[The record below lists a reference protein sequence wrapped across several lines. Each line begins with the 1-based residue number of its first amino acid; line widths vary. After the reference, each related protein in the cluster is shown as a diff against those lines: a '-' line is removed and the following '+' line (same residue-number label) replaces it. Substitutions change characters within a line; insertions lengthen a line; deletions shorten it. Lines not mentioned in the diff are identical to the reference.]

1 MIDAVLTSLTRSF
14 AVILFLWA
22 SIVSAADFPQKN
34 IRLIVPFPPGGTSD
48 IVARIV
54 SERAAKSLGQQ
65 IIVDN
70 RAGAGGNIGME
81 TAAKAAPDGYTLGY
95 CSIGTCAMNV
105 GVYREK
111 LPYHPERDFA
121 PVMLIGMISNILVA
135 NNDLPA
141 KSMTELVALAKSKP
155 GEITIGSSGYGSSPH
170 LCAELLKDFAGI
182 DLTHVPYKGSAPA
195 IADLQGGQINLFF
208 DNSPSVLPHIKS
220 GALRALAVTGSKR
233 LPSLPN
239 VPTLQQA
246 GYKEFLVEPWFGIL
260 APAKVPP
267 AVLAILNKAFNDA
280 AKDPGVIARLRES
293 EMEVVGGP
301 PERLGNLI
309 HSEIEKWNQVAS
321 KHNIRLE

>member
-1 MIDAVLTSLTRSF
+1 MIDAAYASLKFSLT
-14 AVILFLWA
+14 AMVFLLA
-22 SIVSAADFPQKN
+22 AIVSAADFPQKN
-34 IRLIVPFPPGGTSD
+34 IRLIVPFPAGGTSD
-48 IVARIV
+48 LIARIV
-54 SERAAKSLGQQ
+54 SQRAAKSLGQQ
-65 IIVDN
+65 IIIDN

-81 TAAKAAPDGYTLGY
+81 AAAKAAADGYTLGY

-135 NNDLPA
+135 NINLPA
-141 KSMTELVALAKSKP
+141 KSMAELVALAKSKP
-155 GEITIGSSGYGSSPH
+155 GVITIGSSGYGSSPH

-195 IADLQGGQINLFF
+195 ISDLQGGQIDLFF

-239 VPTLQQA
+239 VPTLQQS
-246 GYKEFLVEPWFGIL
+246 GYGEFVVAPWFGII

-267 AVLAILNKAFNDA
+267 AVLATLNKAFNDA
-280 AKDPGVIARLRES
+280 AKDPGVVSKLRDV

-309 HSEIEKWNQVAS
+309 HSEIEKWNQVTR
-321 KHNIRLE
+321 KHNIQLE

>member
-1 MIDAVLTSLTRSF
+1 MIAGYTSLKLSF
-14 AVILFLWA
+14 VGILFLCA
-22 SIVSAADFPQKN
+22 SVVSAADFPQKN
-34 IRLIVPFPPGGTSD
+34 IRLIVPFPAGGTSD

-54 SERAAKSLGQQ
+54 SERAARTLGQQ
-65 IIVDN
+65 IIIDN

-81 TAAKAAPDGYTLGY
+81 AAARAAPDGYTLGY

-105 GVYREK
+105 GVYREN

-121 PVMLIGMISNILVA
+121 PVMLIGMLSNILVA
-135 NNDLPA
+135 NNNLPA
-141 KSMTELVALAKSKP
+141 KSFAELMALAKSKP
-155 GEITIGSSGYGSSPH
+155 GEITIASSGYGSSPH
-170 LCAELLKDFAGI
+170 LCAELLRDFAGI

-208 DNSPSVLPHIKS
+208 DNAPSILPFIKS

-246 GYKEFLVEPWFGIL
+246 GFKEFLVEPWFGIL

-267 AVLAILNKAFNDA
+267 AVLAKLNRAFNDA
-280 AKDPGVIARLRES
+280 AKDPGVIAKLRES

-301 PERLGNLI
+301 PERLGKLI
-309 HSEIEKWNQVAS
+309 RSEIEKWNQVAR

>member
-1 MIDAVLTSLTRSF
+1 MIDAAYALLKLNLI
-14 AVILFLWA
+14 ALMLA
-22 SIVSAADFPQKN
+22 CALIVSAADFPQKP

-81 TAAKAAPDGYTLGY
+81 AAAKAAPDGYTLGY

-135 NNDLPA
+135 NKDLPA
-141 KSMTELVALAKSKP
+141 KTMAELVALAKSKP
-155 GEITIGSSGYGSSPH
+155 GEITIASSGYGSSPH

-182 DLTHVPYKGSAPA
+182 NLTHVPYKGSAPA
-195 IADLQGGQINLFF
+195 LSDLQGGQINLFF
-208 DNSPSVLPHIKS
+208 DNSPSVLPFIKS
-220 GALRALAVTGSKR
+220 GALRALAVTGTKR
-233 LPSLPN
+233 LPSLPI

-260 APAKVPP
+260 APAKTPP
-267 AVLAILNKAFNDA
+267 AVLTKLNQAFNDA
-280 AKDPGVIARLRES
+280 AKDPGVIAKLRES

-309 HSEIEKWNQVAS
+309 RSEIEKWNQVTS

>member
-1 MIDAVLTSLTRSF
+1 MTAAAQRILQF
-14 AVILFLWA
+14 AFTALLCTWA
-22 SIVSAADFPQKN
+22 AMASAADFPRKPV
-34 IRLIVPFPPGGTSD
+34 RLIVPFPPGGTSD

-54 SERAAKSLGQQ
+54 SERAAKTLGQQ
-65 IIVDN
+65 IIVDT
-70 RAGAGGNIGME
+70 RSGAGGNIGME
-81 TAAKAAPDGYTLGY
+81 AAAKAAPDGYTLGY

-111 LPYHPERDFA
+111 LPYNPERDFA

-135 NNDLPA
+135 NIDFPA
-141 KSMTELVALAKSKP
+141 KSIAELVTLAKSKP
-155 GEITIGSSGYGSSPH
+155 GEITIASSGYGSSPH

-195 IADLQGGQINLFF
+195 IADLQGGQIHLFF

-246 GYKEFLVEPWFGIL
+246 GYKDFLVEPWFGII

-267 AVLAILNKAFNDA
+267 AVLAILSHAFEDA
-280 AKDPGVIARLRES
+280 AKDPAVIAKLRES

-301 PERLGNLI
+301 PERLGTLI
-309 HSEIEKWNQVAS
+309 RSEIEKWNQVAN